1 MELTDDLKRLY
12 IDTANKFKGGHRRLF
27 MAQVVKTLGHGG
39 QSLAE
44 CELGWN
50 RGTIRKATQELDN
63 GQTVQ
68 DNFAARGRKPAEHHL
83 PHLLEDIQ
91 AIVEAQSQTDPTFRT
106 TRLYTRLSAAEV
118 RTQLIKQK
126 GYTADEVPSQ
136 ETIRVKLN
144 ALDYKLRPVRKS
156 LPKKKDTGD

>member
-1 MELTDDLKRLY
+1 MELNHKMKTLF
-12 IDTANKFKGGHRRLF
+12 IDTAKNLKGSHRRLF
-27 MAQVVKTLGHGG
+27 MAEVVKAIGRGG

-44 CELGWN
+44 REMGWN
-50 RGTIRKATQELDN
+50 RGTIRKATRELEAGQE
-63 GQTVQ
+63 VQ
-68 DNFAARGRKPAEHHL
+68 DNVSARGRKPAEHHL

-91 AIVEAQSQTDPTFRT
+91 SIVEQQSQTDPTFRT

-118 RTQLIKQK
+118 RDQLILQK
-126 GYTADEVPSQ
+126 GYTDQEVPSQ

-156 LPKKKDTGD
+156 LPKKKDS

>member
-1 MELTDDLKRLY
+1 
-12 IDTANKFKGGHRRLF
+12 
-27 MAQVVKTLGHGG
+27 MADVVKALGRGG

-44 CELGWN
+44 RQLGWN
-50 RGTIRKATQELDN
+50 RGTIRKATRELDA
-63 GQTVQ
+63 GQPIQ
-68 DNFAARGRKPAEHHL
+68 DNLSTRGRKPAEHHL

-91 AIVEAQSQTDPTFRT
+91 SIVGQQSQTDPTFRT
-106 TRLYTRLSAAEV
+106 TRLYTRVSAAEV
-118 RTQLIKQK
+118 RVQLIKEK

-156 LPKKKDTGD
+156 LPKKKDP